1 MREIIANREE
11 GFTLIE
17 LLIAMALALV
27 IISALST
34 AFISQRKTYVVQ
46 ENVSEMVQTARA
58 AMDTIAREVKMAG
71 LAPTGHDKKF
81 EDGTATVQT
90 SPLMQRKNPSGARF
104 VGIPYNS
111 DSSVIN
117 IYADI
122 QGDGAISTSTGSTDH
137 ITYSKMTG
145 EYVIKRNTNTGGSA
159 QPFAENILSFSVA
172 YLDEDGTST
181 TTVADIRQIHITIT
195 ARTAHPDPDY
205 THPTNGDGYRTYT
218 LTSRITPPNLAF

>member
-1 MREIIANREE
+1 MREIITKREI

-34 AFISQRKTYVVQ
+34 AFISQRKTYAVQ
-46 ENVSEMVQTARA
+46 ENVSEMIQTARA
-58 AMDTIAREVKMAG
+58 AMDMITREIKMAG

-90 SPLMQRKNPSGARF
+90 SPLMQRKDPNAARF
-104 VGIPYNS
+104 VGISYNS
-111 DSSVIN
+111 DSSVID

-137 ITYSKMTG
+137 ITYSKAAG
-145 EYVIKRNTNTGGSA
+145 EYVIKRNTNTGGSP
-159 QPFAENILSFSVA
+159 QPFVENIHSFSVA
-172 YLDEDGTST
+172 YLDEDGVNT
-181 TTVADIRQIHITIT
+181 TAVADIRQVEITIT
-195 ARTAHPDPDY
+195 ARTAQPDPDY
-205 THPTNGDGYRTYT
+205 MHPINNDHYRTYT
-218 LTSRITPPNLAF
+218 LTSRTTPPNLVF

>member
-1 MREIIANREE
+1 MREIIANKED

-17 LLIAMALALV
+17 LLIAMALALI

-34 AFISQRKTYVVQ
+34 AFISQRKTYAVQ
-46 ENVSEMVQTARA
+46 ENVSEMLQTARA

-81 EDGTATVQT
+81 EDGIATVQT
-90 SPLMQRKNPSGARF
+90 SPLMQRKDPNAARF

-137 ITYSKMTG
+137 ITYSKATG
-145 EYVIKRNTNTGGSA
+145 EYVIKRNTNTGGSP
-159 QPFAENILSFSVA
+159 QPFVENISSFSVA
-172 YLDEDGTST
+172 YLDEDGATT
-181 TTVADIRQIHITIT
+181 TTVADIRQMEITIT
-195 ARTAHPDPDY
+195 ARTAQPDPDY

-218 LTSRITPPNLAF
+218 LTSHITPPNLVF